1 MPARAALSAAF
12 FGLCH
17 SKPEPKAEAIFVER
31 EAKPAAV
38 KEGLYS
44 PGLAGPVG
52 DFYVPGFA
60 SDGRTGS
67 VPGAPDTHR
76 RFFLARASTLEPEL
90 LATLKNV
97 PVKDKRGLSAWAKR
111 WHLTDQWCV
120 LLARDTARWWTSH
133 PSAEGWE
140 FEHQSIFAGSF
151 PFTIEPLRFRE
162 FYHDPTWRRRKDFE
176 KYVHEQVRQAL
187 KDYCDRIERGA
198 LAAGLK
204 RAPRRRELEHFD
216 WIVRYQIKR
225 ESFASI
231 ARNGSYKFMGGRQTV
246 RKAIVE
252 LAEYLELTLRPST
265 S

>member
-1 MPARAALSAAF
+1 LLAP
-12 FGLCH
+12 LCRQH
-17 SKPEPKAEAIFVER
+17 SLDPGPSKPEPKAEAIFVER
-31 EAKPAAV
+31 EAKTAIV
-38 KEGLYS
+38 KDGVYS
-44 PGLAGPVG
+44 PGLAGLVG

-67 VPGAPDTHR
+67 VPGPPDTHR
-76 RFFLARASTLEPEL
+76 RFFLSRASTLEPEL
-90 LATLKNV
+90 LATLRNV
-97 PVKDKRGLSAWAKR
+97 AVKDKRGLSAWAKR

-120 LLARDTARWWTSH
+120 LLARDTAHWWASD

-140 FEHQSIFAGSF
+140 FEHKSIFAGFF
-151 PFTIEPLRFRE
+151 PFKIEPLRFRE
-162 FYHDPTWRRRKDFE
+162 FYHDPTWRGRKDFE
-176 KYVHEQVRQAL
+176 RYVLEQVRQAL
-187 KDYCDRIERGA
+187 RDYCDRVERSA
-198 LAAGLK
+198 VAAGLK

-216 WIVRYQIKR
+216 WIVRYQVKA

-231 ARNGSYKFMGGRQTV
+231 SRNASYKLTGGRQTV